1 MKKNRV
7 LLFIA
12 VALLPMVVISF
23 SYDGETNFNLDLKSA
38 LTNTSKILVMAMG
51 EECEDMAALKEDAGY
66 VIRVK
71 RSKGVV
77 EIPLE
82 KYVVGVVAGE
92 MPASFDMEALKAQ
105 AVASRTYA
113 LYQKSQRST
122 WSYDVTDDTRDQMY
136 LDEAAMK
143 KKWGN
148 TYDKYYNKILNAV
161 EETKNQ
167 VATYNGNIIQ
177 AFYFAMSGGSTQDAV
192 YAFNMSRDYLV
203 GVSSEYE
210 NSSISGFE
218 VTREYDIAKIK
229 SALGVSCNRL
239 VVDYINYNDEGYVD
253 NLSICSKKMSGI
265 NFSYKIPLRSSNF
278 KIEIGSDKVKITTK
292 GFGHGVGMSQYGANG
307 YASNGYTYDEI
318 IKHYYTG
325 VEISNL
331 KSV

>member
-1 MKKNRV
+1 MTKNRI

-23 SYDGETNFNLDLKSA
+23 SYDSETNFNLDLNISSDNRNVA
-38 LTNTSKILVMAMG
+38 SILVASKD
-51 EECEDMAALKEDAGY
+51 ECADVAAVDAGY

-71 RSKGVV
+71 RKSGVV

-82 KYVVGVVAGE
+82 EYVVGVVAGE
-92 MPASFDMEALKAQ
+92 MPASFDTEALKAQ

-113 LYQKSQRST
+113 LYKKSQRGS

-136 LDEAAMK
+136 IDKASME
-143 KKWGN
+143 KKWGSSF
-148 TYDKYYNKILNAV
+148 DKYYNKILSAV
-161 EETKNQ
+161 EETKNE
-167 VATYNGNIIQ
+167 VITYDGKIIE

-192 YAFNMSRDYLV
+192 YAFNVSRDYLV
-203 GVSSEYE
+203 GVESQYE
-210 NSSISGFE
+210 NSSLSGFE
-218 VTREYDIAKIK
+218 VTREYEISKVK
-229 SALGVSCNRL
+229 SALGVTCSRL
-239 VVDYINYNDEGYVD
+239 SVDYINYNDDGYVD
-253 NLSICSKKMSGI
+253 NLSICSKKISGI
-265 NFSYKIPLRSSNF
+265 DFSYKLALRSSNF
-278 KIEIGSDKVKITTK
+278 KINIGDKVKITTK

-307 YASNGYTYDEI
+307 YATNGYDYDDI